1 MVKNNWR
8 SARGNE
14 DGNTITENNG
24 IRVVNFKA
32 ISVDER
38 DGKRTKGRSIPKRR
52 QGLIKMG
59 GLHDS
64 ISSFELVNQQI
75 SDHKKEYA
83 CTPISQPLRK
93 RWESNRVSTRCR
105 DASKTHSLP
114 GEARFATLGN
124 RGFLLRQPTCPAATC
139 DQWKE
144 VGVCHACVSVRS

>member
-52 QGLIKMG
+52 
-59 GLHDS
+59 
-64 ISSFELVNQQI
+64 
-75 SDHKKEYA
+75 
-83 CTPISQPLRK
+83 
-93 RWESNRVSTRCR
+93 
-105 DASKTHSLP
+105 
-114 GEARFATLGN
+114 
-124 RGFLLRQPTCPAATC
+124 
-139 DQWKE
+139 
-144 VGVCHACVSVRS
+144 